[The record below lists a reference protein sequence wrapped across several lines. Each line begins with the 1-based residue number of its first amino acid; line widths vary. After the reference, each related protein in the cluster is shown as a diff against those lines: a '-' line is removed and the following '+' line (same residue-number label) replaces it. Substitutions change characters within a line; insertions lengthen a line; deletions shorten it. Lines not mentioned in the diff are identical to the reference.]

1 MPFYMFI
8 VEKSFPACEKDSA
21 RLQELR
27 ESLIGIVRQLEILTV
42 AGIISEYT
50 RKSIMELSNKV
61 NMQLTQKYTAIQK
74 EAESIMGGKVLEYEA
89 KTIYKSGIEC
99 GFERG
104 IERGIEQ
111 GTLKTLYNLV
121 KDELIT
127 NVEAAKRAGMSLEEF
142 TKAVAML

>member
-1 MPFYMFI
+1 
-8 VEKSFPACEKDSA
+8 
-21 RLQELR
+21 
-27 ESLIGIVRQLEILTV
+27 
-42 AGIISEYT
+42 
-50 RKSIMELSNKV
+50 
-61 NMQLTQKYTAIQK
+61 
-74 EAESIMGGKVLEYEA
+74 MGGKVLEYEA

-104 IERGIEQ
+104 IERGLERGIEQ

>member
-1 MPFYMFI
+1 MPNI
-8 VEKSFPACEKDSA
+8 KQSTD
-21 RLQELR
+21 
-27 ESLIGIVRQLEILTV
+27 
-42 AGIISEYT
+42 
-50 RKSIMELSNKV
+50 
-61 NMQLTQKYTAIQK
+61 MQLTQKYTAIQK

-104 IERGIEQ
+104 IEQ

>member
-1 MPFYMFI
+1 
-8 VEKSFPACEKDSA
+8 
-21 RLQELR
+21 
-27 ESLIGIVRQLEILTV
+27 
-42 AGIISEYT
+42 
-50 RKSIMELSNKV
+50 
-61 NMQLTQKYTAIQK
+61 MQLTQKYTAIQE

-104 IERGIEQ
+104 IVRGIEQ
-111 GTLKTLYNLV
+111 GTLKTLYILV

>member
-1 MPFYMFI
+1 MPNI
-8 VEKSFPACEKDSA
+8 KKSTD
-21 RLQELR
+21 
-27 ESLIGIVRQLEILTV
+27 
-42 AGIISEYT
+42 
-50 RKSIMELSNKV
+50 
-61 NMQLTQKYTAIQK
+61 MQLTQKYTAIQK

-104 IERGIEQ
+104 IEQ

-127 NVEAAKRAGMSLEEF
+127 NVEAAKRAGTSLQEF
-142 TKAVAML
+142 TKAVTML

>member
-1 MPFYMFI
+1 
-8 VEKSFPACEKDSA
+8 
-21 RLQELR
+21 
-27 ESLIGIVRQLEILTV
+27 
-42 AGIISEYT
+42 
-50 RKSIMELSNKV
+50 MELSNKV

-121 KDELIT
+121 KDKLIT

>member
-1 MPFYMFI
+1 
-8 VEKSFPACEKDSA
+8 
-21 RLQELR
+21 
-27 ESLIGIVRQLEILTV
+27 
-42 AGIISEYT
+42 
-50 RKSIMELSNKV
+50 
-61 NMQLTQKYTAIQK
+61 MQLTQKYTAIQK

-104 IERGIEQ
+104 IVRGIEQ

>member
-1 MPFYMFI
+1 MPNI
-8 VEKSFPACEKDSA
+8 KKSTD
-21 RLQELR
+21 
-27 ESLIGIVRQLEILTV
+27 
-42 AGIISEYT
+42 
-50 RKSIMELSNKV
+50 
-61 NMQLTQKYTAIQK
+61 MQLTQKYTAIQK

-104 IERGIEQ
+104 IERGLERGIEQ

-142 TKAVAML
+142 TTAVAML

>member
-1 MPFYMFI
+1 
-8 VEKSFPACEKDSA
+8 
-21 RLQELR
+21 
-27 ESLIGIVRQLEILTV
+27 
-42 AGIISEYT
+42 
-50 RKSIMELSNKV
+50 
-61 NMQLTQKYTAIQK
+61 
-74 EAESIMGGKVLEYEA
+74 MGGKVLEYEA